1 MPAGQAYDVVVVRDP
16 TMTVGAIMSLSRDL
30 AHLTGVKQADVELA
44 LQQGRFVVYPGLD
57 GDRVQAAADQLR
69 TMGAVVQ
76 IKAAEPVSEDE
87 LEPDLE
93 QPRIGRFD
101 GAVAHFSDAD
111 LGLDSGAFNTGP
123 GFSYPAG
130 ESEGIGQVLPSD
142 ESAPTARYE
151 PVPQY
156 GVSAARALDLSPLTP
171 RFKTGQESLT
181 ADEMR
186 ALAAGLDA
194 AAFDVPA
201 IQTIDGMDGAE
212 FDAAEEAAK
221 KEAAPAPV
229 SPSPEFGEEDSLSLD
244 VGGAR
249 SSGSGASIPVQ
260 HGGPAPE
267 QSLQLDR
274 PHQSASLPQPQMTSA
289 AYSGTHAMG
298 SSTMMRSPNGDLLDE
313 ERGLLF
319 ADSVANT
326 LGLIA
331 ACSLLCIVAAF
342 AITRA
347 TKREPIIALERE
359 LAESYRSPLD
369 VELGKMRAPPELE
382 EELEKLYS
390 SASFQFMLVLAL
402 GIPIGLGLGR
412 IRR

>member
-1 MPAGQAYDVVVVRDP
+1 MPAGEAYDVVVVRDP
-16 TMTVGAIMSLSRDL
+16 TMTVGAIMALSRDL

-44 LQQGRFVVYPGLD
+44 LQQGRFVVYPSLD
-57 GDRVQAAADQLR
+57 GGRVQAAADQLR
-69 TMGAVVQ
+69 TLGAVVQ
-76 IKAAEPVSEDE
+76 IKAAQPVSGDQ

-93 QPRIGRFD
+93 QPRAGRFD

-111 LGLDSGAFNTGP
+111 LGLGSGAFNTGA
-123 GFSYPAG
+123 GFPNPSSYN
-130 ESEGIGQVLPSD
+130 EGIGRVLPTD
-142 ESAPTARYE
+142 EARTNRYE
-151 PVPQY
+151 PVPQEN
-156 GVSAARALDLSPLTP
+156 APALQLSPVTP
-171 RFKTGQESLT
+171 RSRTGQESLSG
-181 ADEMR
+181 DEMR

-194 AAFDVPA
+194 AAFDAPE

-221 KEAAPAPV
+221 KEAAPDPVAP
-229 SPSPEFGEEDSLSLD
+229 PPESGEEASLSLD
-244 VGGAR
+244 VGGA
-249 SSGSGASIPVQ
+249 GGGALAGGASLPVAP

-274 PHQSASLPQPQMTSA
+274 PHQSAAALPQPQMTSA
-289 AYSGTHAMG
+289 GYSGTHAMG
-298 SSTMMRSPNGDLLDE
+298 SSTMMRSPNVELDE

-331 ACSLLCIVAAF
+331 ACSLLCIVVAF

-347 TKREPIIALERE
+347 TKREPIIALEDE

-369 VELGKMRAPPELE
+369 VELGKMRAPAELE

-390 SASFQFMLVLAL
+390 SADFQFMLVFSL